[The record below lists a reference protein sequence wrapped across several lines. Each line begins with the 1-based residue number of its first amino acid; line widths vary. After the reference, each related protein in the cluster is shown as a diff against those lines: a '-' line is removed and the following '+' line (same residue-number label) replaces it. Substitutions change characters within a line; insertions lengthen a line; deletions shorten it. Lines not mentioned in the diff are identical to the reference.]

1 MNQYT
6 APGATVGGLA
16 ASYATGDLNADDPVK
31 VIQDDPNEPTDEG
44 RAMLENIHDIAP
56 GANLQFATA
65 FISELSFQQNIEA
78 LQAAGSQIIVDDIGY
93 ADEPMFQDGLI
104 AQGVDAVTQT
114 GVTYF
119 SAAGNEG
126 PDSGY
131 LSAVPKRH
139 RHRDR
144 HRLRNVHELRPQ
156 RCDQLPASHHHRD
169 CQREHHF

>member
-1 MNQYT
+1 M
-6 APGATVGGLA
+6 P
-16 ASYATGDLNADDPVK
+16 NA
-31 VIQDDPNEPTDEG
+31 PTDEG

-65 FISELSFQQNIEA
+65 FLSELSFQQNIEA

-104 AQGVDAVTQT
+104 AQGVNAVTQA

-131 LSAVPKRH
+131 LSDVPSRH
-139 RHRDR
+139 RHRHRRR
-144 HRLRNVHELRPQ
+144 HRNVHELRSQ
-156 RCDQLPASHHHRD
+156 WRDQLPPSHHDRD
-169 CQREHHF
+169 QQREHHVLNTTSRTGLNSRRDRPRP